1 MRRDEFPII
10 DKHVQNEINA
20 VLAKIKAEI
29 DEKISHYEHFLSS
42 NTAHGLE
49 MAKEIIEKYEVQ
61 DDK

>member
-1 MRRDEFPII
+1 MRKDEFPII
-10 DKHVQNEINA
+10 DKHVQNEVNA

-29 DEKISHYEHFLSS
+29 DEKISHYEHFTSS

-61 DDK
+61 E

>member
-49 MAKEIIEKYEVQ
+49 MSKEIIEKYEVQ
-61 DDK
+61 YDK